1 MKKKRM
7 HGILVLGLSLA
18 VFVLCG
24 GTGLSASPGTEGDRA
39 LPPMVTKHLL
49 VPESNTS
56 QGGAGPVNASRVTFT
71 GILNTPKGTKALL
84 ETGAASKEGA
94 SPAGWYAVGDTVG
107 PYVLKEIQA
116 NTVVLEGNGDTLRL
130 PLYGPDKDRPQP
142 VEVAAGPLDKGQIPQ
157 RGGEQAQGQGQEQQ
171 GQQPGPFGPAPKG
184 AVQGKGTTPPG
195 QTSPPAQ
202 SGGANPLQQA
212 IEKARQGQGQGS
224 TQGPFPPPQGSG
236 SGSNPFMEILKKKN
250 P

>member
-1 MKKKRM
+1 MREKRM
-7 HGILVLGLSLA
+7 RRMLFLGLSLA
-18 VFVLCG
+18 VVVLCG
-24 GTGLSASPGTEGDRA
+24 GTGLWASGGTEGEKS

-56 QGGAGPVNASRVTFT
+56 QGGAAPVSASRVSFT

-84 ETGAASKEGA
+84 ETGAVSKEGA
-94 SPAGWYAVGDTVG
+94 SPAGWYAAGDSVG

-116 NTVVLEGNGDTLRL
+116 NTVVLEGNGETVRL

-142 VEVAAGPLDKGQIPQ
+142 VEVAAGPLDKAQMLQKGA
-157 RGGEQAQGQGQEQQ
+157 EQTQGQEQQ
-171 GQQPGPFGPAPKG
+171 QGQQPSPFGPAPKG
-184 AVQGKGTTPPG
+184 AVRGKGTTPPE

-212 IEKARQGQGQGS
+212 IEKARQGQGAGQGS
-224 TQGPFPPPQGSG
+224 SQGPFPPPQGSG
-236 SGSNPFMEILKKKN
+236 SNPFQELLKKKQQ
-250 P
+250 